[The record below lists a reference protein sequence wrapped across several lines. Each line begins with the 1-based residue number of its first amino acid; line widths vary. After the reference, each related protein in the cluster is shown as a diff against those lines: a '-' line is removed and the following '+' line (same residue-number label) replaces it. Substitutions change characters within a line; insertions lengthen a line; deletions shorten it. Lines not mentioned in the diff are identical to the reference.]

1 MSYRPD
7 SAVTVI
13 CIHYSATPIEN
24 EYPYSRLEADHKRRG
39 FKEGGY
45 HIYFPRNGGRVYGR
59 DLTQP
64 GRFEMGAQSKG
75 ENDSSIGLCFEGGV
89 TLADR
94 NTGFDSRTPSQT
106 KEMIAAIKELKLRF
120 PSAIIKGHRD
130 MPGAATQCPGFDAT
144 AWWDGVMATPTK
156 PNRFAAIIAAIL
168 GIFGKG
174 RK

>member
-13 CIHYSATPIEN
+13 CIHYSATPVER
-24 EYPYSRLEADHKRRG
+24 EYTYPQLESDHRARG

-45 HIYFPRNGGRVYGR
+45 HIYFPRKGGRVYGR

-64 GRFEMGAQSKG
+64 GRFEMGAQSRG

-94 NTGFDSRTPSQT
+94 NTGFDSRTPGQIV
-106 KEMIAAIKELKLRF
+106 EMTAAIEELELRF
-120 PSAIIKGHRD
+120 TNAVVKGHRD
-130 MPGAATQCPGFDAT
+130 MPGAATQCPGFNATDWWSGVVTKRSRPTGDA
-144 AWWDGVMATPTK
+144 A
-156 PNRFAAIIAAIL
+156 FLAAFLA
-168 GIFGKG
+168 FFEKG
-174 RK
+174 HK